1 MRILVIEDDP
11 VLADGLA
18 VGLRLNGDTVDAVA
32 TCADAIAAIKAGAYD
47 AIILDLMLPDGS
59 GLDLL
64 ADIRQ
69 AGNRTPVLMLTA
81 LDETA
86 DRIRGLDVGAD
97 DYIGKPF
104 DLDELAARL
113 RAVTR
118 RGHGQ
123 AAPVLNANGMALDP
137 SKMLAT
143 VEGREIVLSRREF
156 AILMALME
164 RPGVIRSRQALE
176 DRLYGWQEEVESNA
190 IEVHIHN
197 LRAKIGRASI
207 ETVRGLGYR
216 MRTET

>member
-18 VGLRLNGDTVDAVA
+18 VGLRLNGYTVDAVA
-32 TCADAIAAIKAGAYD
+32 TCADALAAIKAGAYD

-64 ADIRQ
+64 ADVRQ

-123 AAPVLNANGMALDP
+123 AAPVLNANGVALDP

-164 RPGVIRSRQALE
+164 RPGVIRSRQQLE

-197 LRAKIGRASI
+197 LRAKIGKTSI

-216 MRTET
+216 MRPDR

>member
-32 TCADAIAAIKAGAYD
+32 TCADAVAAIETGTFD

-64 ADIRQ
+64 ADVRQ

-123 AAPVLNANGMALDP
+123 AAPVLNANGVALDP

-143 VEGREIVLSRREF
+143 VEGRAIVLSRREF

-197 LRAKIGRASI
+197 LRAKIGKTSI

-216 MRTET
+216 MRPDR

>member
-18 VGLRLNGDTVDAVA
+18 VGLRLNGYTVDAVA

-64 ADIRQ
+64 ADVRQ

-81 LDETA
+81 LDETE

-123 AAPVLNANGMALDP
+123 AAPVLNANGVALDP
-137 SKMLAT
+137 SKMLAS
-143 VEGREIVLSRREF
+143 VEGQEIVLSRREF

>member
-32 TCADAIAAIKAGAYD
+32 TCADGVAAIETGTFD

-64 ADIRQ
+64 AEVRQ

-113 RAVTR
+113 RAVMR

-123 AAPVLNANGMALDP
+123 VEPVLNANGVALDP

-197 LRAKIGRASI
+197 LRAKIGKTSI

-216 MRTET
+216 MRPDR

>member
-18 VGLRLNGDTVDAVA
+18 VGLRLNGYTVDAVA
-32 TCADAIAAIKAGAYD
+32 TCADAVAAIETGTFD

-64 ADIRQ
+64 ADVRQ

-123 AAPVLNANGMALDP
+123 AAPVLNANGVALDP

-143 VEGREIVLSRREF
+143 VEGRAIVLSRREF

-197 LRAKIGRASI
+197 LRAKIGKTSI

-216 MRTET
+216 MRPDR

>member
-18 VGLRLNGDTVDAVA
+18 VGLRLNGYTVDAVA
-32 TCADAIAAIKAGAYD
+32 TCADALAAIKAGAYD

-64 ADIRQ
+64 ADVRQ

-104 DLDELAARL
+104 DLDELTARL
-113 RAVTR
+113 RAVKRAYDPTNFFKCNR
-118 RGHGQ
+118 NV
-123 AAPVLNANGMALDP
+123 APEA
-137 SKMLAT
+137 
-143 VEGREIVLSRREF
+143 
-156 AILMALME
+156 
-164 RPGVIRSRQALE
+164 
-176 DRLYGWQEEVESNA
+176 
-190 IEVHIHN
+190 
-197 LRAKIGRASI
+197 
-207 ETVRGLGYR
+207 
-216 MRTET
+216 